1 MYSFNV
7 PGMGVFDASWT
18 RVREASIFY
27 SLPKALLSK
36 TPFGRVEIGLNGR
49 NLFLWTNVPHID
61 PETNLSGASNSQGLE
76 FNTMPNARSYGA
88 VLKLTF

>member
-1 MYSFNV
+1 MFSFNV

-27 SLPKALLSK
+27 SLPKAWLSK
-36 TPFGRVEIGLNGR
+36 TPFGRVEVGMNGR